1 MNKPSGNYS
10 NRFLA
15 LLGGIIVALLILF
28 APAASADSFSLTDG
42 TNLITFSLPASPTPS
57 FFEPDPGGSFEIDAI
72 AVLVNGVT
80 NTENL
85 FFYSAPASGG
95 MAISDGTT
103 TLVNQQGGVVYTGTE
118 DAPTFVPGT
127 YPLTNLLLPDNSSA
141 VLTNNFVLTITGA
154 ATVPEPSSAVL
165 LGFSLLA
172 LGGAGLLRKKI
183 QQPN

>member
-1 MNKPSGNYS
+1 MNKLSNYS
-10 NRFLA
+10 NRGLA
-15 LLGGIIVALLILF
+15 LLGGLLVTLFVLF

-57 FFEPDPGGSFEIDAI
+57 FFEPGGSFEQDGIS
-72 AVLVNGVT
+72 VVVNGVT

-85 FFYSAPASGG
+85 FFFSAPSSGG
-95 MAISDGTT
+95 LAISDGTT

-141 VLTNNFVLTITGA
+141 VLTNDFVLTISGS
-154 ATVPEPSSAVL
+154 ATVPEPSTALL

-172 LGGAGLLRKKI
+172 LGGAGLLRKRI
-183 QQPN
+183 QRPINAN